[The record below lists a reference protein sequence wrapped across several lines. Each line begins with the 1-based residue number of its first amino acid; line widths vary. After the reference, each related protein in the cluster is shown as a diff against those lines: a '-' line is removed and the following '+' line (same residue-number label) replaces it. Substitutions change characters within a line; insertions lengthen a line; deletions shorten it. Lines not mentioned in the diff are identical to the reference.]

1 MSRVVLWLG
10 IPPHLSF
17 PVRVHFCFLRAYFS
31 ASPATMQEH
40 VYRVVTG
47 LACSTTAGTEEV
59 LNTCLL
65 NEKKLAVLYNNNFLA
80 NLPNPGGLGGLKSG
94 ELREPLLFLQRGK
107 EICEQSVQHPPCLG
121 QTSFCLPTELPRTSP
136 E

>member
-17 PVRVHFCFLRAYFS
+17 PVRVHFCFLRAYLS

-65 NEKKLAVLYNNNFLA
+65 NEKKLAVLYNNNFF
-80 NLPNPGGLGGLKSG
+80 G
-94 ELREPLLFLQRGK
+94 E
-107 EICEQSVQHPPCLG
+107 
-121 QTSFCLPTELPRTSP
+121 SP
-136 E
+136 ESWRIGRLKEWRTQRASALPPKRQRNL